1 MRAARIHGKRDLRL
15 EDLPDLEPAPG
26 QVRLHPAYVG
36 ICGSDLHYFSDGA
49 AGIFRIVEPL
59 IPGHEMAGTVE
70 RDPSGRFA
78 PGTPV
83 TVHPATWGPP
93 SQGPRQTWPGGTFL
107 GSASTS
113 PHTQGAMAGQL
124 LVAADQVRPLP
135 QGLPVRRA
143 ALVEPLAV
151 GLHAIAVAGGVQGRS
166 VLVSG
171 SGPIGLLAAAGAL
184 AAGAVD
190 VWCAD
195 VRPGPLVRA
204 RALGVT
210 EVIDV
215 SQTALPDSRFDVVLE
230 CAGLPQ
236 TLNALLRA
244 CARGGVVVQVGNI
257 ADEEGPVNLGPIV
270 SKEIQLRGTFRY
282 DGEIDDAITMLAA
295 TPSIEQVITHEYDL
309 EDVHAAFAVAADSE
323 ASGKV
328 LVRVPQ
334 S

>member
-1 MRAARIHGKRDLRL
+1 MRAARIHGKQDLRI
-15 EDLPDLEPAPG
+15 EEVPTPVPGPG
-26 QVRLHPAYVG
+26 QVRIRPAYVG

-59 IPGHEMAGTVE
+59 IPGHEMSGTIDL
-70 RDPSGRFA
+70 DPSGRFA
-78 PGTPV
+78 PGTAV

-93 SQGPRQTWPGGTFL
+93 SSGARPTWPGGTFL

-113 PHTQGAMAGQL
+113 PHTQGAMSDQM
-124 LVAADQVRPLP
+124 VVTTDQVRPLP
-135 QGLPVRRA
+135 ASLPLRRA

-184 AAGAVD
+184 AVGAAQ
-190 VWCAD
+190 VWCTD
-195 VRPGPLVRA
+195 VRPGPLARA

-210 EVIDV
+210 EVVDV
-215 SQTALPDSRFDVVLE
+215 SQAPLPESRFDVVLE

-236 TLNALLRA
+236 TLHALLRA
-244 CARGGVVVQVGNI
+244 CTRGGIVVQVGNVP
-257 ADEEGPVNLGPIV
+257 DEDRPVNLAPIV

-282 DGEIDDAITMLAA
+282 DEEIDDAIAMLAA
-295 TPSIEQVITHEYDL
+295 TPSIEQVVTHERTLAEILD
-309 EDVHAAFAVAADSE
+309 AFAIAADSD

-328 LVRVPQ
+328 LVRL

>member
-1 MRAARIHGKRDLRL
+1 MRAARIHGRRDLRL
-15 EDLPDLEPAPG
+15 EELPDLLPEPG
-26 QVRLHPAYVG
+26 QVRLRPAYVG

-59 IPGHEMAGTVE
+59 IPGHEMSGTVDL
-70 RDPSGRFA
+70 DPSGRWA

-93 SQGPRQTWPGGTFL
+93 GQGPRPTWPGGTFL

-113 PHTQGAMAGQL
+113 PHTQGAMAEH
-124 LVAADQVRPLP
+124 LVVTADQVRPLP
-135 QGLPVRRA
+135 GGLPLRRA

-151 GLHAIAVAGGVQGRS
+151 GLHAITVAGGVEGRS

-184 AAGAVD
+184 AAGASE

-195 VRPGPLVRA
+195 VRPGPLDRA
-204 RALGVT
+204 RTLGVT
-210 EVIDV
+210 EAIDV
-215 SQTALPDSRFDVVLE
+215 SAETLPESRFDIVLE

-244 CARGGVVVQVGNI
+244 CARGGSLVQVGNVPNE
-257 ADEEGPVNLGPIV
+257 DRPVNLAPIV

-282 DGEIDDAITMLAA
+282 DDEIDQAIAMLAA
-295 TPSIEQVITHEYDL
+295 TPSIEQVITHERALD
-309 EDVHAAFAVAADSE
+309 DVLDGFAVAADSD

-328 LVRVPQ
+328 LVRID
-334 S
+334 